1 MSDYPRKKKLRILS
15 TALNLERIPLIGF
28 GTYAVKTPQVIYN
41 ALSVG
46 YRHLDLAENYN
57 NLHHIKKALSQALA
71 PLTEGGLGIERK
83 DIWITMKIPVQSID
97 NIGELLAEVGTEYF
111 DLVLY
116 HYPFSMFDS
125 KEQLRESW
133 LYMTMLKR
141 SRFVKRIGVSNFY
154 ASHLTKLFNVCNE
167 FNLEKPFANEVQIN
181 PYVYCLEKD
190 TLDLCFQNN
199 IQLIAYSP
207 LGFNAATIV
216 LQDTGMQTIAKEI
229 GITTAQLSLAWLLS
243 KKICVIPKSNN
254 ILRQKENFAS
264 KDAIYNVLHFSDDMD
279 QISEG
284 KDPKAFLLDTAEKS
298 KEDGNRVSLL
308 VWN

>member
-1 MSDYPRKKKLRILS
+1 MRILS

-154 ASHLTKLFNVCNE
+154 ASHLTKLFDVCQE